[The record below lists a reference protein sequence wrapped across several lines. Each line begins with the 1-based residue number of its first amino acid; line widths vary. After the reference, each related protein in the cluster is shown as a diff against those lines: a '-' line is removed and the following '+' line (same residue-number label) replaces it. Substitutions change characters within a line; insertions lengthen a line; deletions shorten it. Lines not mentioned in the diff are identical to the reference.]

1 MANPTKETSKA
12 ESMEAAYARFARI
25 WANSEPL
32 VNPRAL
38 RAALAALGVSPS
50 QVTDEQLR
58 SLNDDRVH
66 GLSNRP
72 FRDDDLNKKY
82 QRITS
87 G

>member
-1 MANPTKETSKA
+1 MANPTKESTKT
-12 ESMEAAYARFARI
+12 EPLEDAYARFASI

-38 RAALAALGVSPS
+38 RAALAALGVSPRE
-50 QVTDEQLR
+50 VTDEQLR
-58 SLNDDRVH
+58 ALNEDWVH

-72 FRDDDLNKKY
+72 FSDDTLNKKY